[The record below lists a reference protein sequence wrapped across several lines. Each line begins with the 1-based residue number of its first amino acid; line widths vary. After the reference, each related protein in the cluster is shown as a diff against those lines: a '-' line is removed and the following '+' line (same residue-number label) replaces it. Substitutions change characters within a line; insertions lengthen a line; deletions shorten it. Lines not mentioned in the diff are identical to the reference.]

1 MSLRDLI
8 ELSNCSALVKFAL
21 AVEAGLTS
29 IILTHFLPLVNV
41 GDTVGALLLTDEPEL
56 E

>member
-8 ELSNCSALVKFAL
+8 ELSNCSALVKLAL
-21 AVEAGLTS
+21 AAGLTS
-29 IILTHFLPLVNV
+29 MILTVFLPLVNV